1 MRVAV
6 KSNSIF
12 LVEDDLKLA
21 ELLTSYLQG
30 HGLSIQH
37 FADAQSA
44 ITQIQSTPPAVIV
57 LDLML
62 PDIDGHQ
69 LCREIRSDFNGSIMM
84 LTASED
90 DHDQLTALDLG
101 ADDFVKKPI
110 QPRVLLARINMLL
123 RRQQQDIK
131 PAKQNQLEFGLL
143 QINQLQQTCFLSQQ
157 ELLMTPSEFKILWQL
172 ASHAEQVQSRDQLL
186 QSLSGLEYDGLNRTV
201 DNKIAQLRK
210 KLNDNPGRAKG
221 IITVRNKGYM
231 FVPEFWANNT
241 EQ

>member
-1 MRVAV
+1 MRATVIS
-6 KSNSIF
+6 KCIF

-21 ELLTSYLQG
+21 ELLTSYLQS
-30 HGLSIQH
+30 HGLNIHH
-37 FADAQSA
+37 FATAQSA
-44 ITQIQSTPPAVIV
+44 VSQIKLTPPELIV

-62 PDIDGHQ
+62 PDLDGHEV
-69 LCREIRSDFNGSIMM
+69 CRQIRSDFNGSIMM
-84 LTASED
+84 FTASED
-90 DHDQLTALDLG
+90 DTDQLTALDLG
-101 ADDFVKKPI
+101 VDDFVKKPI

-123 RRQQQDIK
+123 RRQQQNIR
-131 PAKQNQLEFGLL
+131 PVKQNQLEFGTLH
-143 QINQLQQTCFLSQQ
+143 INQLQQTCFLNKQ

-186 QSLSGLEYDGLNRTV
+186 QSLSGLEYDGLNRTI

-210 KLNDNPGRAKG
+210 KLSDNPGRAKG

-231 FVPEFWANNT
+231 FVPEFWATNT